1 MKIVVFSQFA
11 RSILIVCLQAP
22 SRGPCPDGWRRSDS
36 GPAGIDLPGPSLESL
51 QASSTSAKIFGRRS
65 CAESPPDSPVRNI
78 APATK

>member
-36 GPAGIDLPGPSLESL
+36 GPAGI
-51 QASSTSAKIFGRRS
+51 
-65 CAESPPDSPVRNI
+65 
-78 APATK
+78 